1 MSSQRKTVRPRI
13 GIFGIGLGEYW
24 PQFPGLKEQLEG
36 YQARVE
42 SRVGQWADV
51 VSAGLVDSAPA
62 GQAAGDL
69 FQRQQVDM
77 VYCYVGTYAT
87 SSTVLP
93 AVQIP
98 KVPVLVLNLQP
109 SAALDYANTDT
120 KSGWRTA
127 APVAFLNSV
136 RFSTAAISI
145 STSSPA
151 CWQRKRAA
159 KSRPAAPGQRSGTG
173 PRPLALCVPCA
184 AAAWVSSATPTPVCS
199 TCTVT
204 SPSTRVNSAP
214 ISRFWKCAI
223 WRRWS
228 MAQPLLR

>member
-1 MSSQRKTVRPRI
+1 M
-13 GIFGIGLGEYW
+13 
-24 PQFPGLKEQLEG
+24 
-36 YQARVE
+36 

-120 KSGWRTA
+120 KEWLANCCACCVPELSSVFHRCDIDFHVVSGMLA
-127 APVAFLNSV
+127 EEKGCEE
-136 RFSTAAISI
+136 
-145 STSSPA
+145 PA
-151 CWQRKRAA
+151 RRGLGGD
-159 KSRPAAPGQRSGTG
+159 PGTG
-173 PRPLALCVPCA
+173 PRPPALCVPCA
-184 AAAWVSSATPTPVCS
+184 AAAWVSSATPTPV
-199 TCTVT
+199 
-204 SPSTRVNSAP
+204 
-214 ISRFWKCAI
+214 
-223 WRRWS
+223 
-228 MAQPLLR
+228 